1 MPTRLVSHAS
11 TALLNDAPG
20 RTDEPVWMAGPPS
33 SGGWTSSGRFAAAVI
48 AAVVIVSAV
57 LAFVLVPRDARPAVG
72 ADRPGEV
79 DAVVVGSAPLSWDP
93 QAAGDAASAATL
105 AQVYE
110 GLTAFDAQSQ
120 VQPALAR
127 AWSVEDEGRRLVFE
141 LRPGVTFSDGSP
153 ITAEDVVASWLRLI
167 DPERPSPLAS
177 LLSDVV
183 GADQYRL
190 GAGDAADVGLRADGD
205 RLTVEFRRPASYFIA
220 VTASPSLAVLPEAR
234 AAERPGRELPSEMVV
249 SGAYIPVEQ
258 TATAIRLEANERYWA
273 GPPALG
279 AIELLTDL
287 EGQSPVALFE
297 AERVDH
303 VSVGSLD
310 ASWIRYDAELGPQL
324 RNVDALSVDYYGFD
338 VTEPPFDDR
347 QVRRAFSMA
356 VDWDRLIGLTES
368 GTDPAT
374 SLVPLGVPGRPE
386 TDLSPEYDP
395 AAARAALE
403 EAGFPEGRGFPTVTL
418 TSSGSAYDEA
428 VATELGEVLGITI
441 EVELRPF
448 GQYLDLL
455 DGDPPAFWGLSW
467 IADYPHPHD
476 FLGLLLQ
483 TGSSSN
489 QGGWS
494 DARFDAT
501 VEDAASTDDLSEQAE
516 LYAEAERIV
525 QAEAPLIPLAYGE
538 RWSLSRDGLLGAGE
552 SGVGFL
558 RLAGLAWAD
567 GR

>member
-1 MPTRLVSHAS
+1 MPTRLVACPDR
-11 TALLNDAPG
+11 ALSDAAG
-20 RTDEPVWMAGPPS
+20 RPDEGGWIAGPPPS
-33 SGGWTSSGRFAAAVI
+33 EGWTSSGRFAAAVI
-48 AAVVIVSAV
+48 AALVIVSAV
-57 LAFVLVPRDARPAVG
+57 VAFVLVPRDGPPAVG

-79 DAVVVGSAPLSWDP
+79 DAVIVGSAPLSWDP
-93 QAAGDAASAATL
+93 QAAGDAASAGTL
-105 AQVYE
+105 AQVFE

-127 AWSVEDEGRRLVFE
+127 QWSVEDEGRRLVFE
-141 LRPGVTFSDGSP
+141 LRPGITFSDGSP

-167 DPERPSPLAS
+167 DPQRPSPLAS
-177 LLSDVV
+177 LLSDVI

-190 GAGDAADVGLRADGD
+190 GAGSASEVGLRADGD
-205 RLTVEFRRPASYFIA
+205 RLTIEFRRPASYFVA
-220 VTASPSLAVLPEAR
+220 VTASPSLAVMP
-234 AAERPGRELPSEMVV
+234 AAQADQRPGGELPADMVV
-249 SGAYIPVEQ
+249 SGAYLPVQQ

-279 AIELLTDL
+279 VIELLTDL

-303 VSVGSLD
+303 VGVGSLD
-310 ASWIRYDAELGPQL
+310 ASWLRYDPDLGPQL

-338 VTEPPFDDR
+338 STAAPFDDR
-347 QVRRAFSMA
+347 QVRLAFSLA
-356 VDWDRLIGLTES
+356 VDWDRLVSLTDA
-368 GTDPAT
+368 GTEPAA
-374 SLVPLGVPGRPE
+374 SLVPVGVPGRPE
-386 TDLSPEYDP
+386 GDFSPDYDP
-395 AAARAALE
+395 AAARAALAD
-403 EAGFPEGRGFPTVTL
+403 AGYPDGRGFPAVTL
-418 TSSGSAYDEA
+418 TSSGSTYDEA
-428 VATELGEVLGITI
+428 VAEELNEVLGVTI

-455 DGDPPAFWGLSW
+455 ESDPPAFWALSW

-494 DARFDAT
+494 DAEFDAT
-501 VEDAASTDDLSEQAE
+501 VEAAASTDDPLEQAG
-516 LYAEAERIV
+516 LYAQAQRIV
-525 QAEAPLIPLAYGE
+525 QTEAPLIPVAYGE

-558 RLAGLAWAD
+558 RLAGLAWSD